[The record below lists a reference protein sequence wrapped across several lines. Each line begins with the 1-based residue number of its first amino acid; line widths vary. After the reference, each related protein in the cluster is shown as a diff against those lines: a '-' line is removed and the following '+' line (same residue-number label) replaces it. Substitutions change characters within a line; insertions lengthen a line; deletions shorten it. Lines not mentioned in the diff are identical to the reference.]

1 VNTKNLNDRDYSIFL
16 LEQFYCERLEELVE
30 EERFDDSN
38 SIFQEFVVNK
48 QEPEEWVFVEYL
60 NNVF

>member
-1 VNTKNLNDRDYSIFL
+1 MNTKNLNDRDYSIFL